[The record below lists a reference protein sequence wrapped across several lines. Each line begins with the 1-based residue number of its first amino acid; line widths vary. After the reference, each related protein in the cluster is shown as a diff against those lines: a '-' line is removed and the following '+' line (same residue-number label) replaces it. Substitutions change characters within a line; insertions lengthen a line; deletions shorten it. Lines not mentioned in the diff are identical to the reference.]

1 MLIHLHKQATTTP
14 KVRAAIQS
22 SDDAGTVL
30 AERFGVTAQTVYK
43 WRKRDN
49 VEDRSHT
56 PHRLQTT
63 LTPAQ
68 EAVAVALRKTLLI
81 SLDDLLA
88 VVREFLNP
96 NVSRSGLDR
105 CLRRHGVGNLRNLQV
120 KQARPKHSAFK
131 AYEPGYIHIDVKYLP
146 QMADESR
153 RRYLFVAIDRAT
165 RWVFIRIFT
174 AKTSA
179 NARRFLRDL
188 ERTCPIRIRTI
199 LTDNGKEFTDR
210 LFGLRKRA
218 ATGAHEFD
226 TLCADLGIEHR
237 LTPPKSPQTNGMVE
251 RFNGRIE
258 EILQSHHFRSGEELG
273 TTMHR
278 YVWLYNQQLP
288 QSALGSKAPLQAMKD
303 WHKLKPE
310 LFKKQPYYLPGCDN
324 YRRQLLDRRTCPDL
338 AWLINRGRGDHR
350 HGGNRC
356 GRSAALRDHRP
367 AEIPA
372 ARRTF
377 SRRIQ

>member
-14 KVRAAIQS
+14 KVRAAIQA
-22 SDDAGTVL
+22 SDEPASTL
-30 AERFGVTAQTVYK
+30 AERFGTTEQTVYK
-43 WRKRDN
+43 WRHRDS

-63 LTPAQ
+63 LNPAQ
-68 EAVAVALRKTLLI
+68 EAVAVALRTTLLV

-96 NVSRSGLDR
+96 NASRSGLDR
-105 CLRRHGVGNLRNLQV
+105 CLRRHGVGNLRDL
-120 KQARPKHSAFK
+120 KAKAPTPKHSAFK

-146 QMADESR
+146 QMADESS

-165 RWVFIRIFT
+165 RWVFIRVFR
-174 AKTSA
+174 AKTAA
-179 NARRFLRDL
+179 NARRFLRGL
-188 ERTCPIRIRTI
+188 ERACPLRIRTI

-226 TLCADLGIEHR
+226 TLCAALDIEHR

-258 EILQSHHFRSGEELG
+258 EVLQSHHFRSGEELE
-273 TTMHR
+273 TTLHR

-288 QSALGSKAPLQAMKD
+288 QSALGSKTPLQAMKD

-310 LFKKQPYYLPGCDN
+310 LFKKQPYYLPGCDS
-324 YRRQLLDRRTCPDL
+324 YPGRQ
-338 AWLINRGRGDHR
+338 G
-350 HGGNRC
+350 
-356 GRSAALRDHRP
+356 
-367 AEIPA
+367 
-372 ARRTF
+372 
-377 SRRIQ
+377 

>member
-1 MLIHLHKQATTTP
+1 MLIHLHKQATTT
-14 KVRAAIQS
+14 
-22 SDDAGTVL
+22 
-30 AERFGVTAQTVYK
+30 
-43 WRKRDN
+43 
-49 VEDRSHT
+49 
-56 PHRLQTT
+56 
-63 LTPAQ
+63 
-68 EAVAVALRKTLLI
+68 
-81 SLDDLLA
+81 
-88 VVREFLNP
+88 
-96 NVSRSGLDR
+96 
-105 CLRRHGVGNLRNLQV
+105 
-120 KQARPKHSAFK
+120 
-131 AYEPGYIHIDVKYLP
+131 
-146 QMADESR
+146 
-153 RRYLFVAIDRAT
+153 
-165 RWVFIRIFT
+165 
-174 AKTSA
+174 
-179 NARRFLRDL
+179 
-188 ERTCPIRIRTI
+188 
-199 LTDNGKEFTDR
+199 
-210 LFGLRKRA
+210 
-218 ATGAHEFD
+218 
-226 TLCADLGIEHR
+226 
-237 LTPPKSPQTNGMVE
+237 PKSPQTNGMVE